1 MTFRLL
7 KKLLYA
13 ASPYLVIG
21 ILLMLYNYL
30 RFDIPF
36 EFGQSYQ
43 LTITDQSKYGN
54 FFAQFDLL
62 KMCNGIRVFLVSH
75 TPMSDT
81 FPYVSFN
88 GILLNFPLLCFGVFG
103 MGSEGVRVRIRE
115 DHIGTASGVFAA
127 FLLSLPWPMYS
138 GRLRYWK
145 GTGWIFTGLWAF
157 CALS

>member
-30 RFDIPF
+30 RFDSPF

-62 KMCNGIRVFLVSH
+62 RM
-75 TPMSDT
+75 P
-81 FPYVSFN
+81 
-88 GILLNFPLLCFGVFG
+88 
-103 MGSEGVRVRIRE
+103 
-115 DHIGTASGVFAA
+115 
-127 FLLSLPWPMYS
+127 
-138 GRLRYWK
+138 
-145 GTGWIFTGLWAF
+145 
-157 CALS
+157 